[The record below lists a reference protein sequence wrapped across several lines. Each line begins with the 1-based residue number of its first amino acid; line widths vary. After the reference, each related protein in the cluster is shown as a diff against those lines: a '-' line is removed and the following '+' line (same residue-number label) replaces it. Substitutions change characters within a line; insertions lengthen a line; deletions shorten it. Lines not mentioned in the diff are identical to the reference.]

1 MKRNKLLA
9 WRDDNVDPLRIGLV
23 GVGGIAQDRHIPTLL
38 TLSEKVKLTAVCD
51 VNQEQAEKV
60 AANFHIP
67 HTFSDYNALFPEVDA
82 IVICTPNKFHV
93 EIAVAALEAGVH
105 VLCEKPMAMT
115 VTECE
120 AMLAASKKSGKLLSV
135 AYHYRHTETAKVA
148 KAAVNAGEIGDS
160 LVTRVQALRRRKVPG
175 WGVFTNKELQ
185 GGGSLIDYGCHLI
198 DLSLWLLGDPKPI
211 EVMGTT
217 YNRLSKI
224 PNQINEWGSFDHE
237 TFDVDDH
244 VSGYITFE
252 DGSSLLLEC
261 SWAAN
266 IKEDKMHLSISGT
279 DGGLNVYPFELY
291 QPRHGTFFTSEAKAA
306 HNEVEAGQ
314 LQAENFVDSC
324 LGHAELVVKPEQAL
338 EVSRIIEA
346 IYKSSETQRSVR
358 L

>member
-1 MKRNKLLA
+1 
-9 WRDDNVDPLRIGLV
+9 
-23 GVGGIAQDRHIPTLL
+23 
-38 TLSEKVKLTAVCD
+38 
-51 VNQEQAEKV
+51 
-60 AANFHIP
+60 
-67 HTFSDYNALFPEVDA
+67 
-82 IVICTPNKFHV
+82 
-93 EIAVAALEAGVH
+93 AGVH

-224 PNQINEWGSFDHE
+224 TNQINEWGSIDNETIDVYDHVYSYISLDDISSFFLYFSMVCIIMIGESFDQD
-237 TFDVDDH
+237 TFDVYEH
-244 VSGYITFE
+244 VSFYIMFE

>member
-1 MKRNKLLA
+1 MNQ
-9 WRDDNVDPLRIGLV
+9 LRVGII
-23 GVGGIAQDRHIPTLL
+23 GVGGIAQDRHIPALL
-38 TLSEKVKLTAVCD
+38 ELGEKVLLTAVSD
-51 VNQEQAEKV
+51 VNEVRVQEV
-60 AANFHIP
+60 AATYRIP
-67 HTFSDYNALFPEVDA
+67 YTFTDYNNLFQEVDA
-82 IVICTPNKFHV
+82 VIICTPNKFHA

-115 VTECE
+115 VKECE
-120 AMLAASKKSGKLLSV
+120 AMLDASKKSGKLLSI
-135 AYHYRHTETAKVA
+135 AYHYRHTDAARVA
-148 KAAVNAGEIGDS
+148 KSAVNAGDIGEP

-198 DLSLWLLGDPKPI
+198 DLSLWLLGDPKPV
-211 EVMGTT
+211 EVMGTA
-217 YNRLSKI
+217 YNRLSKT
-224 PNQINEWGSFDHE
+224 PNQINDWGTFDHE

-244 VSGYITFE
+244 VTGYIKFE

-266 IKEDKMHLSISGT
+266 IKEDTMHLSISGV

-291 QPRHGTFFTSEAKAA
+291 QSRHNTFLTSEAKAT
-306 HNEVEAGQ
+306 HDETVAGLRQ
-314 LQAENFVDSC
+314 TENFVDSC
-324 LGHAELVVKPEQAL
+324 LGLAELVVKPEQAL

-346 IYKSSETQRSVR
+346 IYESSEAGRSVR